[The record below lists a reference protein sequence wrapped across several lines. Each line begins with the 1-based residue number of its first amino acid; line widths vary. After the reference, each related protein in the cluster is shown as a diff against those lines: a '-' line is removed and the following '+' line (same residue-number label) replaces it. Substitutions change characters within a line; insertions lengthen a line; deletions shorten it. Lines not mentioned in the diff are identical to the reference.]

1 MQKDYFNSFIPAI
14 MTIFLGVNSTQ
25 VVQRLLAE
33 DVANQSTP
41 STLATVL
48 VYTDEISSDCRC
60 HFQFVLVWLHSI
72 DLSSDWFVWNS
83 VVIRTGETIP

>member
-14 MTIFLGVNSTQ
+14 MTIFLGANSAQ

-33 DVANQSTP
+33 DI
-41 STLATVL
+41 ATVL

-72 DLSSDWFVWNS
+72 DLSPDWFVWNS
-83 VVIRTGETIP
+83 VVIRTG

>member
-14 MTIFLGVNSTQ
+14 MTIFLGANSGQ
-25 VVQRLLAE
+25 VVERLLAE
-33 DVANQSTP
+33 DIANQSTP
-41 STLATVL
+41 LTLATV
-48 VYTDEISSDCRC
+48 SSDCRC

-83 VVIRTGETIP
+83 VVIRTG

>member
-14 MTIFLGVNSTQ
+14 MTIFLGANSAQ

-33 DVANQSTP
+33 DI
-41 STLATVL
+41 ATVL

-83 VVIRTGETIP
+83 VVIRTG